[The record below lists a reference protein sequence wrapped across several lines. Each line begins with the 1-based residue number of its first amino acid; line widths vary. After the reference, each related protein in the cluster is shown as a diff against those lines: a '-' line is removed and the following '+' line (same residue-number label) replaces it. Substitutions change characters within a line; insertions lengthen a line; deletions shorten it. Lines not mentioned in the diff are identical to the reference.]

1 MSILMGGSGDGSM
14 TNLEG
19 LDLLNFIVLY
29 GKGEPRLVIDRVAPD
44 IRVTMKWLDWEC
56 SWYSQDS
63 VVEAMEGVA
72 RKLEQAIEDGL
83 LKEDTS
89 G

>member
-1 MSILMGGSGDGSM
+1 M

-19 LDLLNFIVLY
+19 LDLLNFIMEF
-29 GKGEPRLVIDRVAPD
+29 GKGEPRIVVDRVSPD
-44 IRVTMKWLDWEC
+44 IRVTMNWLGWEC